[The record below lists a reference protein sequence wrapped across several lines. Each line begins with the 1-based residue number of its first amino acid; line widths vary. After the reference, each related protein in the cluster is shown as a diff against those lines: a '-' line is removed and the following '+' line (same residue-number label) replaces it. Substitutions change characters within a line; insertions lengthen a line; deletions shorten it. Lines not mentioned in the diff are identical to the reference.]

1 MRNLLFVFLFLLGI
15 IFAECRA
22 QTTFW
27 CYEYTISPEGAKFK
41 TDYAGG
47 YKTMTFT
54 NNANFVALTNSN
66 GVSSTNSGYRFS
78 YSENG
83 FDVYT
88 PSNIGGNSNVNN
100 LANSLSNGALDNIY
114 GGHPI
119 GVSFN
124 KGWKI
129 MLVNL
134 SNGHNWVFKRIS
146 DPSKPNINY

>member
-1 MRNLLFVFLFLLGI
+1 MNKLILFAFFLLS
-15 IFAECRA
+15 IFAIECKA

-27 CYEYTISPEGAKFK
+27 NYEYTISPEGAKFT
-41 TDYAGG
+41 TDYARG
-47 YKTMTFT
+47 YKTMTFSD
-54 NNANFVALTNSN
+54 NANFVALTNSN
-66 GVSSTNSGYRFS
+66 GVSSTNDGYRYS

-88 PSNIGGNSNVNN
+88 PSNAGGNASVNN
-100 LANSLSNGALDNIY
+100 LSKSLSNGALDNIF
-114 GGHPI
+114 GCHPI

-134 SNGHNWVFKRIS
+134 SNGNNWVFKRAS
-146 DPSKPNINY
+146 NPSKPNINY